1 MLISCPECNEK
12 VSDKVRVCPHCGFQI
27 DTLMKCPDCGKLVRP
42 GTTACPSC
50 GYLFTHLAT
59 AAPMFSRT
67 SDSVVKP
74 EAREI
79 ASPPETASSLL
90 LTGSGEPAAQG
101 NGVPSSPTDNSDEN
115 SGPANR
121 PLLVLSANSY
131 KWIGVWSAFFGVM
144 QAFASCSVLSEADP
158 SHGTATGGEAG
169 VAAFKFG
176 IFIGFAMWLVLGISI
191 MVVRRAK
198 TNRVL
203 SWLACFYWLYLAF
216 VLWGPGRWTAGTILN
231 WMDVVLF
238 LPGPAAIIF
247 LLLTRHSPVV
257 GEHNTDT
264 DASLAADDRRKWR
277 YWDKARRAPS
287 ALLSTNEIRERI
299 ADGRLSPADQLWAQG
314 ADKWRPASEYEA
326 FGSRK
331 ESVNQDQPGS

>member
-1 MLISCPECNEK
+1 MLISCPECSEK
-12 VSDKVRVCPHCGFQI
+12 ISDKARVCPHCGFQI
-27 DTLMKCPDCGKLVRP
+27 DTLMKCPDCDKLVRP

-67 SDSVVKP
+67 SDSVVRP

-79 ASPPETASSLL
+79 ASPPEAASSLL
-90 LTGSGEPAAQG
+90 LTGSGEPAAPG

-115 SGPANR
+115 LGPANR
-121 PLLVLSANSY
+121 PLRVLSANSY

-144 QAFASCSVLSEADP
+144 QAFGSWSDLLEADP
-158 SHGTATGGEAG
+158 SHGIVTGGEAI
-169 VAAFKFG
+169 AEYKFV
-176 IFIGFAMWLVLGISI
+176 IFIMFAIWLVLGISI
-191 MVVRRAK
+191 IAVRREK

-203 SWLACFYWLYLAF
+203 SWLVCFYCLYLAF
-216 VLWGPGRWTAGTILN
+216 TFWGTSLD
-231 WMDVVLF
+231 WMDVVFF
-238 LPGPAAIIF
+238 LPGLATIIF

-257 GEHNTDT
+257 AEHNTDT
-264 DASLAADDRRKWR
+264 DASLAPDDRRKWR

-287 ALLSTNEIRERI
+287 ALLSTNEIRVRI

-314 ADKWRPASEYEA
+314 AEKWRPASDYEA
-326 FGSRK
+326 FRSRK

>member
-12 VSDKVRVCPHCGFQI
+12 VSDKAPVCPHCGLQI

-90 LTGSGEPAAQG
+90 LTGSGEPAAPG

-121 PLLVLSANSY
+121 PLRVLSANSY
-131 KWIGVWSAFFGVM
+131 KWIGVWSAFFGAM
-144 QAFASCSVLSEADP
+144 QAFASRSLLSEADP

-216 VLWGPGRWTAGTILN
+216 GLWGTSLD
-231 WMDVVLF
+231 WMDVVFF
-238 LPGPAAIIF
+238 LPGLATIIF

-257 GEHNTDT
+257 AEHNTDT
-264 DASLAADDRRKWR
+264 DASLAPDDPRKWR
-277 YWDKARRAPS
+277 YWDKARRVPS
-287 ALLSTNEIRERI
+287 ALLSTNEIRVRI
-299 ADGRLSPADQLWAQG
+299 ADGQLSPADQLWAQG